1 MNTNIVQ
8 DHEVSS
14 SKSTLERF
22 CKAFDLTLNL
32 EKHNKDGWT
41 CCLLTKKK
49 EICIV
54 SSSSGMKVQSRLC
67 RTLEDACSDFLNMIL
82 GTTISSSYLTLV
94 DPSYLTRCMQSVKI
108 VSVPKTLEE
117 LELKTDLNGA
127 SC

>member
-14 SKSTLERF
+14 SRSILERF
-22 CKAFDLTLNL
+22 CKAFDLSLYFKGN
-32 EKHNKDGWT
+32 DRCGWR
-41 CCLLTKKK
+41 CGLLTKKK

-54 SSSSGMKVQSRLC
+54 STPSGIKAQSEIC
-67 RTLEDACSDFLNMIL
+67 RTSEDACSDFLNMIL

-94 DPSYLTRCMQSVKI
+94 DPNYLTRCMQSVKI
-108 VSVPKTLEE
+108 VSIPKTLEE
-117 LELKTDLNGA
+117 LELKIDLNGA

>member
-1 MNTNIVQ
+1 
-8 DHEVSS
+8 
-14 SKSTLERF
+14 
-22 CKAFDLTLNL
+22 
-32 EKHNKDGWT
+32 
-41 CCLLTKKK
+41 
-49 EICIV
+49 
-54 SSSSGMKVQSRLC
+54 MKVQSRLC

-117 LELKTDLNGA
+117 LELKIDLNGA